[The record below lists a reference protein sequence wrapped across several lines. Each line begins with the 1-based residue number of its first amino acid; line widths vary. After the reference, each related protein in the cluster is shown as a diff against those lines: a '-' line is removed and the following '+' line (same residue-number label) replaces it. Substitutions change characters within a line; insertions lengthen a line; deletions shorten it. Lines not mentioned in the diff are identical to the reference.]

1 MRVVSSSLRAHPALA
16 VATYRSPR
24 FQSETLSPCS
34 LSISSFL
41 LATHNSG
48 QVPHTAEFGLWYMET
63 AIALHDK
70 DKAFAY
76 GLYLKSSAGRAYA
89 AEHF

>member
-1 MRVVSSSLRAHPALA
+1 
-16 VATYRSPR
+16 
-24 FQSETLSPCS
+24 
-34 LSISSFL
+34 
-41 LATHNSG
+41 
-48 QVPHTAEFGLWYMET
+48 MET